1 MALRTKKFLL
11 HHLERS
17 AIELKHDGQYF
28 QIDHALPGKSVDIQT
43 PEGELKAELV
53 KLPWITDRA

>member
-1 MALRTKKFLL
+1 MYAVYWRRLNMNIF
-11 HHLERS
+11 
-17 AIELKHDGQYF
+17 YF
-28 QIDHALPGKSVDIQT
+28 ILDVEHALPGQSVDIQT